1 MSNAY
6 ALRLQLFQEAKDYL
20 VSVYD
25 REVSEHDRLVQKKM
39 DLETKFSEEKERYY
53 ELKDQHQADV
63 EKYPTYPEMP
73 EIPEYPKYPSRQQ
86 ILEMAKFI
94 RSFISD
100 KGDDVNG

>member
-39 DLETKFSEEKERYY
+39 DLETKFNEEKERYY
-53 ELKDQHQADV
+53 ELKEQHQADV
-63 EKYPTYPEMP
+63 EKYPTYPDLP
-73 EIPEYPKYPSRQQ
+73 EIPEYPKYPAREE

-94 RSFISD
+94 RSFIAD
-100 KGDDVNG
+100 KGDDES